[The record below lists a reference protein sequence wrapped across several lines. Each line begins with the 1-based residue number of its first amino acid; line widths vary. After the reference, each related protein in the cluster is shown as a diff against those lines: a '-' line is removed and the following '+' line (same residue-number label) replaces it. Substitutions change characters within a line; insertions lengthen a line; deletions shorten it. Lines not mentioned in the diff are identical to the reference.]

1 MNFQTSRLIF
11 VLGLE
16 GSLGC
21 LTCATAIAQ
30 DRPPVLHRLPPPP
43 TVREVPNASSSE
55 KLPVTDSTATESTS
69 VTPNRSQDA
78 SAVREFVFRVSP
90 QTPISIRRSSSPD
103 PSATLSELY
112 RVEVLS
118 RNKAMLARVRQIEPM
133 AFVRRGETVI
143 QVGLFRQRSQAEQ
156 RLQQLTSQGLFA
168 RIITVKNNV
177 RPIDRI
183 SLSR

>member
-1 MNFQTSRLIF
+1 
-11 VLGLE
+11 
-16 GSLGC
+16 
-21 LTCATAIAQ
+21 
-30 DRPPVLHRLPPPP
+30 
-43 TVREVPNASSSE
+43 
-55 KLPVTDSTATESTS
+55 
-69 VTPNRSQDA
+69 
-78 SAVREFVFRVSP
+78 
-90 QTPISIRRSSSPD
+90 
-103 PSATLSELY
+103 
-112 RVEVLS
+112 
-118 RNKAMLARVRQIEPM
+118 MLARVRQIEPM